1 MKGTMG
7 KRLNYF
13 MSSMLRLICFLGL
26 IIAFIVVKITVKP
39 EIIWLSYLL
48 LGLAIGGLVS
58 GIFNLIM
65 CGMTSTGYSQN
76 KLIQI
81 ICVCVTALTGGI
93 IATTLTA
100 VACGTKVLQD
110 EIENEK
116 IIKIKKYK

>member
-1 MKGTMG
+1 MF
-7 KRLNYF
+7 RLVGF
-13 MSSMLRLICFLGL
+13 IGL

-39 EIIWLSYLL
+39 EIVWLSYLL

-65 CGMTSTGYSQN
+65 CGMTATGYSQN
-76 KLIQI
+76 KVVQI
-81 ICVCVTALTGGI
+81 ICVCITAITGGI
-93 IATTLTA
+93 VGTTFTA
-100 VACGTKVLQD
+100 IACGTKVLQD